1 MRPVSGHAVAVD
13 APPTSK
19 DLRVAA
25 RGATLMAYVVGLVG
39 VGTGTLALRED
50 DVPTAILLYVVT
62 FAVGASLIGL
72 ATLIR
77 AFDGLAARFDRL
89 ERSVGRL
96 HLDREDDTRRW

>member
-1 MRPVSGHAVAVD
+1 MRVEP
-13 APPTSK
+13 PPTSK

-25 RGATLMAYVVGLVG
+25 RGATLFAYVVGLVG

-62 FAVGASLIGL
+62 FAVGACLIGL

-77 AFDGLAARFDRL
+77 AFDGLSARFDRL

>member
-1 MRPVSGHAVAVD
+1 MQVEP
-13 APPTSK
+13 PPTSK

-25 RGATLMAYVVGLVG
+25 RGATLFAYVVGLVG
-39 VGTGTLALRED
+39 VGTGTLALREA

-62 FAVGASLIGL
+62 FAVGACLIGL

-77 AFDGLAARFDRL
+77 AFDGLSARFDRL